1 MPDPKAEAYRSAS
14 AQVSAAAAILAA
26 QALPVLV
33 KPGDIS
39 SFDAWVDRVLPVVL
53 RAAQRNSEVS
63 RRFYEILRD
72 DEDFH
77 TTMPA
82 WQPVIP
88 EPERVRS
95 SLYATAGQELQDI
108 ETFDL
113 KRAQTAARGAV
124 IRHTMNAGR
133 DSVIAT
139 AIADPEAIGCLYITR
154 GDAKVC
160 YWCAMLASRGP
171 QFKGNSFADSDMQ
184 FEGPGSAKVHD
195 HCRCILVPVKSVGG
209 SERAQ
214 ASRDLFEE
222 WKAVNYENGRI
233 KHSGKD
239 AVRAWRRY
247 WVEKQKSAII

>member
-14 AQVSAAAAILAA
+14 AQVAAAAAILSA

-33 KPGDIS
+33 KPGDVS
-39 SFDAWVDRVLPVVL
+39 SFDAWVSRVLPGVL

-133 DSVIAT
+133 A
-139 AIADPEAIGCLYITR
+139 P
-154 GDAKVC
+154 
-160 YWCAMLASRGP
+160 SRP
-171 QFKGNSFADSDMQ
+171 
-184 FEGPGSAKVHD
+184 PT
-195 HCRCILVPVKSVGG
+195 
-209 SERAQ
+209 
-214 ASRDLFEE
+214 
-222 WKAVNYENGRI
+222 
-233 KHSGKD
+233 
-239 AVRAWRRY
+239 
-247 WVEKQKSAII
+247 